1 MTTDEKA
8 TFIGWCILEK
18 KMTVRQIERLG
29 TLARLRLMREFS
41 KEKRRNLCKKSS

>member
-29 TLARLRLMREFS
+29 TLARLKLLREFRN
-41 KEKRRNLCKKSS
+41 EKRRYLS

>member
-29 TLARLRLMREFS
+29 TLARLKLLREF
-41 KEKRRNLCKKSS
+41 KNEKRRYLS

>member
-1 MTTDEKA
+1 MTQDEKA

-29 TLARLRLMREFS
+29 TIERLRLLREFR
-41 KEKRRNLCKKSS
+41 KEKRRELC

>member
-29 TLARLRLMREFS
+29 TLARLKLLREFRN
-41 KEKRRNLCKKSS
+41 EKRRYLC

>member
-18 KMTVRQIERLG
+18 KMTVRQIVRLG
-29 TLARLRLMREFS
+29 TLARLKLLREFRN
-41 KEKRRNLCKKSS
+41 EKRRALC